1 MSELEYYKKLFG
13 LQDLK
18 TSVANPSDNLKVY
31 SYDEFYEVVAV
42 VAGLEKNEIDI
53 TSSQLML
60 KVKSSNTS
68 YPYDYSISLSKLVDI
83 EKITSSLKN
92 GILKVKLPKH
102 KNKESE
108 SFRIPVS
115 WALNNHIK
123 NR

>member
-18 TSVANPSDNLKVY
+18 TSVANTSDNLKVY

-60 KVKSSNTS
+60 KVKSSNEL
-68 YPYDYSISLSKLVDI
+68 YPYDYSVSLSKLVDI

-115 WALNNHIK
+115 
-123 NR
+123 